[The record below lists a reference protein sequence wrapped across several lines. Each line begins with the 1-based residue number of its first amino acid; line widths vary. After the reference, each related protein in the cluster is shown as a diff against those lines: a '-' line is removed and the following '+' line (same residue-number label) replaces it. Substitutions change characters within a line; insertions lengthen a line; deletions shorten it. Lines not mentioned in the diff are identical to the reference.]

1 MKKSLIILLLL
12 ADHVVQ
18 PQRLE
23 EKTIAWQ
30 ADQEVLLDL
39 KYAQD
44 IQIKTWDKPEVAL
57 RISVSVNNDALNDA
71 WSLKITTTEDRI
83 EVTSDLK
90 KPKKYYRGDCEGSS
104 YQMGENSFCSLI
116 VYDIYLPKEA
126 SLRIE
131 TLGGNITITG
141 VTAPVYAKSLSGFVD
156 TNWPAQ
162 QGASVSMKSITGE
175 VYTNFDL
182 TIDELDKRENRRSP
196 VGWEIE
202 AAVAGGGSKVE
213 LESIS
218 NNVYFRKSGL

>member
-1 MKKSLIILLLL
+1 MKISLIILLLL

-18 PQRLE
+18 AQRLE
-23 EKTIAWQ
+23 EKTIDWQ
-30 ADQEVLLDL
+30 ADQEVHLDL

-44 IQIKTWDKPEVAL
+44 IQIKTWDKPEVSL
-57 RISVSVNNDALNDA
+57 RISISVNNDALNDA
-71 WSLKITTTEDRI
+71 WSLKTTTTEDRI
-83 EVTSDLK
+83 EVASDLK
-90 KPKKYYRGDCEGSS
+90 KPKKYYRGDCEGSR

-116 VYDIYLPKEA
+116 VYDIYLPKKA

-202 AAVAGGGSKVE
+202 ATVAGGGSKVE

-218 NNVYFRKSGL
+218 NDVYFRKSGS